1 MKRPNSKGATVAK
14 AVKPVK
20 PVTPIKPINPA
31 PRSTAKVKSKSK
43 SKAIDRKVVK
53 RESRRL
59 VSLQKLGS
67 KSALNNRLSAEAR
80 RFTAHSR
87 QRKLTILT
95 AVSAFSALVLLVL
108 AAMFTPLL
116 AVEKLEVTG
125 TKRLTEKSIVNALLG
140 QKGKP
145 LPLINSAEIQQ
156 QLKSF
161 DLVESFSL
169 VSLPPHTLRVQ
180 IVERQPICLI
190 YESKTAYL
198 YDPAGV
204 RVGLAS
210 SKDILPVIRISGN
223 PTNNSQFKA
232 AMDVLLALPAKL
244 LPRVYEIDA
253 KTKDDV
259 SLRLRGY
266 AGQRIIWGDS
276 SQSVLKSKALAALL
290 KNQKTTDSV
299 TFDVSSPDAP
309 VVRYGNF

>member
-1 MKRPNSKGATVAK
+1 MPRAAAAAK
-14 AVKPVK
+14 VPTK
-20 PVTPIKPINPA
+20 VTP
-31 PRSTAKVKSKSK
+31 
-43 SKAIDRKVVK
+43 IDRKVIK
-53 RESRRL
+53 RESKRL
-59 VSLQKLGS
+59 SSINKLRGNS
-67 KSALNNRLSAEAR
+67 SIGNRLSAEAR

-87 QRKLTILT
+87 QRKIATITVLGSFGT
-95 AVSAFSALVLLVL
+95 LVLLVL
-108 AAMFTPLL
+108 ATMFTPLL
-116 AVEKLEVTG
+116 AVENLEVTG
-125 TKRLTEKSIVNALLG
+125 TKRLTEKSIINALLN

-145 LPLINSAEIQQ
+145 LPLINSADIQQ

-161 DLVESFSL
+161 ELVESFSL

-190 YESKTAYL
+190 YVGTTAYL

-204 RVGLAS
+204 RVGIATS
-210 SKDILPVIRISGN
+210 QDTLPIIRINGD
-223 PTNNSQFKA
+223 PKNNAQFKA
-232 AMDVLLALPAKL
+232 AIDVLLALPAKL
-244 LPRVYEIDA
+244 LPRVSEIDA

-290 KNQKTTDSV
+290 KNQKTTDNV